1 MYICIHVYMY
11 TCICVYIVYSYN
23 LNICSCMFEWSYLAN
38 FQQTYFILRHISSIQ
53 FLRGQMLIL
62 LISQWSSRP
71 TADHAEAPV
80 ATPAKTQLLGGAT
93 VTLEHFF
100 RLCAEIRRLKPTK
113 TWMTIKVGWLTFNRQ
128 TNSENYHVNMLMKLC
143 NRGFSWFSNRKANEP
158 KVGSGSQF
166 FPTWGEE

>member
-1 MYICIHVYMY
+1 M
-11 TCICVYIVYSYN
+11 YSYN
-23 LNICSCMFEWSYLAN
+23 LNICSCMFECIYLAA

-53 FLRGQMLIL
+53 FLRGQMLFL
-62 LISQWSSRP
+62 LISQWSSRA

-93 VTLEHFF
+93 VSGLYPGGFLLAM
-100 RLCAEIRRLKPTK
+100 R
-113 TWMTIKVGWLTFNRQ
+113 G
-128 TNSENYHVNMLMKLC
+128 NSEVETNQNLDDHKSRMADIQPSDKFGKLPVNMLMKLC

-166 FPTWGEE
+166 FHPTWGEE